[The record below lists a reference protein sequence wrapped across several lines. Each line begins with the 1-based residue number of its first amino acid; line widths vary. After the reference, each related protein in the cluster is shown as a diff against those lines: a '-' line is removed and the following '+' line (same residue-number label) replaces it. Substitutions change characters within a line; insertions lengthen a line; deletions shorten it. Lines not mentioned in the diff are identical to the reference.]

1 MGLKQIWM
9 VINKKK
15 IYRLMQENKLLLGSS
30 IRVHGKSTFVKFRV
44 IFPTRP
50 MEYLCIDIKYVYIRE
65 EHRYLYLLTI
75 MDIYSR
81 RVMDWILQSSIR
93 KKHVVALLRKIDQ
106 NYPLKGVTVRN
117 DNGN

>member
-44 IFPTRP
+44 IFQP
-50 MEYLCIDIKYVYIRE
+50 
-65 EHRYLYLLTI
+65 
-75 MDIYSR
+75 
-81 RVMDWILQSSIR
+81 
-93 KKHVVALLRKIDQ
+93 
-106 NYPLKGVTVRN
+106 VRWN
-117 DNGN
+117 TCV